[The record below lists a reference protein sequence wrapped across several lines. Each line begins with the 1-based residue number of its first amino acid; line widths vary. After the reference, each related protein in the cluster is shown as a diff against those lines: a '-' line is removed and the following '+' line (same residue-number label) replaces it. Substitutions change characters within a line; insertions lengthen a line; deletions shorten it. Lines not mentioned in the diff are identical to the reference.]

1 MTDFLGPLGSQDRA
15 KVDWSEV
22 IRKLALLGL
31 VGSAIYIG
39 VRCPIAVGPKVP
51 SDDERAAQVLGVP
64 TNASIDEIRSAFR
77 KRLFEVHPDRG
88 GDEEHR
94 RWLREAIHAFLND
107 EPRPPPRGT
116 NKTP

>member
-1 MTDFLGPLGSQDRA
+1 MTDFLGPLGSQERA

-39 VRCPIAVGPKVP
+39 VRCPIAVAATAP
-51 SDDERAAQVLGVP
+51 SDDERAAQVLGVQA
-64 TNASIDEIRSAFR
+64 NASVEEIRSAFR

-88 GDEEHR
+88 GDEEATR
-94 RWLREAIHAFLND
+94 RLVDARDRLLR
-107 EPRPPPRGT
+107 RSGT
-116 NKTP
+116 